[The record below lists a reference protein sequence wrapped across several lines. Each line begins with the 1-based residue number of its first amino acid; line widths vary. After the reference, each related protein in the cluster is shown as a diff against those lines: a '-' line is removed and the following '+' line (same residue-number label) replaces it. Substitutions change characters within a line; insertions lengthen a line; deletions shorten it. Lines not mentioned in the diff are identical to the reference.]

1 MIVAID
7 VTTLRGHISGVGYYT
22 ARIVEHVACAEE
34 SGVSQLLLLSNGPV
48 HRDLP
53 PSAHLV
59 TGFRF
64 PIRSVWMQFLLPLLL
79 RRIRPDIV
87 HYTNYLAPIRSVS
100 PYVVSVHDM
109 SLTRTPEHH
118 TLKKR
123 LLTASLAPTVARRS
137 RLVLTPS
144 RATRR
149 DVIEDLAIP
158 EERVVSIPYA
168 AAEMFQHVAERPTA
182 PGTDQPYFLFVGT
195 IEPRKNLLRLIDA
208 FADFVRENP
217 IGNLVLA
224 GQRGWKCE
232 QIYERARQADVRDRL
247 RILDYVDEASL
258 PSLYSHAI
266 ACVYPSLFE
275 GFGFPVVEAMS
286 CGTPVLTS
294 NTTSLAE
301 IGEGAALLI
310 DPHDTRAIAEGL
322 KALAGN
328 RDLRED
334 LSTRGRARAAA
345 FSWPETGRRTLAAY
359 RRALTAGPQAVTLL
373 DSAGDARPHS
383 G

>member
-22 ARIVEHVACAEE
+22 ARIVEHLARVEGGDISE
-34 SGVSQLLLLSNGPV
+34 ILLLSNGPV
-48 HRDLP
+48 HRVLP
-53 PSAHLV
+53 PRARLV

-64 PIRSVWMQFLLPLLL
+64 PVRSVWMQFLLPILL
-79 RRIRPDIV
+79 RRIRPDLV
-87 HYTNYLAPIRSVS
+87 HYTNYLAPALPSA

-123 LLTASLAPTVARRS
+123 LLTASLVPTVARRS
-137 RLVLTPS
+137 RIVLTPS
-144 RATRR
+144 QATSL
-149 DVIEDLAIP
+149 DVVHDLGIP
-158 EERVVSIPYA
+158 PERVVSIPYA
-168 AAEMFQHVAERPTA
+168 AAEMFRPVDERPAA
-182 PGTDQPYFLFVGT
+182 PGTDRPYFLFVGT
-195 IEPRKNLLRLIDA
+195 IEPRKNLLRLINA
-208 FADFVRENP
+208 FAEFARDQPSV
-217 IGNLVLA
+217 NLVLA

-232 QIYERARQADVRDRL
+232 EIYERARAADVADRI
-247 RILDYVDEASL
+247 RVLDYVNEAAL
-258 PSLYSHAI
+258 PALYSHAL

-310 DPHDTRAIAEGL
+310 DPLDTRAIAEGL
-322 KALAGN
+322 RALAN
-328 RDLRED
+328 DAALRADLRR
-334 LSTRGRARAAA
+334 RGLERAAT
-345 FSWPETGRRTLAAY
+345 FSWAETGRRTLAAY
-359 RRALTAGPQAVTLL
+359 QRAIASGQRAVRGSRLPP
-373 DSAGDARPHS
+373 G
-383 G
+383 